1 MLPTGTHPA
10 APSDSRKNEVGK
22 NGSTSTMSGSSID
35 NRITM
40 MEQMIQNPRSTPS
53 LSLPISSQPPTARFN
68 RTGSGGM
75 GGGSGPNRPSLGL
88 NLPIVS
94 GNRRSES
101 ELKFQKIV
109 DKSGL
114 LKINDKIYRTQLS
127 DLEDLGELGNG
138 TSGHVVKMRH
148 NPSGAIIAVKQMRR
162 TGNDEENKRI
172 IMDLDVV
179 LKSENCKYIVK
190 CLGCFITDA
199 DVWICMELMTTCFDK
214 LQKKSKKPVPEEIL
228 GKVTVA
234 TVRALAY
241 LKDNHLVIHR
251 DVKPSNILI
260 NDRGNIKL
268 CDFGISGR
276 LVDSN
281 ARTRS
286 AGCAAYMAP
295 ERIDPAKTVYD
306 IRADVWS
313 LGITLVELATGV
325 FPYRGCVTDFEVLT
339 QVLTSN
345 PPRLPEDQP
354 FSPEFRDFVQLC
366 LQKDYQARPKY
377 PDLLRHAFLQRAEH
391 DTTINVGEWFRNVA
405 VNCGIQLTSPQPP
418 PTASSASVT
427 SPPTWTATSEQTR
440 IPTPLGSL
448 TEAVQAQSNQQK
460 QTIAIAASSIPIKS
474 TATILSPH
482 IAHEAPNNLSSL
494 QQRSQQQQQQLLQ
507 SKLSNIS
514 LASSSSS
521 ISAAAAGAP
530 QPPAATTTTTTIYS
544 PTSSSSSPAAFD
556 PRRSPSPQAYYL
568 AKMQQ
573 PKSAITSTSAVPVA
587 TTGGLERNGS
597 LEPARKYK
605 HSPFLSRRT
614 ASEYGNGSPKKES
627 TLSSLGQSIFKNLT
641 TSPFAQRKSV
651 PPGESKL
658 ASASSNAPPVPVAS
672 ANIYANGGAG
682 SGGSSSSNPSSPLLL
697 LRKAQH
703 DAPDTDT
710 QYKHLQGNTSP
721 IVLQRFYHQQ
731 NQLIEQQREALHQQH
746 QQHQQAVYGYSS
758 PSPVPSASE
767 PSPRPTR
774 YSPLPSHRTVHHG
787 VHPVLSNANLPHQSA
802 IPLYVHHEHKST
814 TSSFF
819 NTFSRGMKSAGRSDK
834 VIDRGGTT
842 APTLVTGDR
851 PLYTTTAQTMYHHQQ
866 PGQTSAAAT
875 MLHRHGPLGGGI
887 SNGGGCGGGG
897 VGGMVVVPEGSKEE
911 ADMKRKFASFVK
923 LNLSNNGTGA
933 SGAGT
938 VGTATIGDK
947 RTLKEKHLL
956 QQQHHQQQLQL
967 QQQQQQQLHLQQHY
981 ASNPYDVM
989 SAGGGGVGGGTMMGA
1004 ASAGGMYGS
1013 TGAFPAASATSTIV
1027 QPPSAIP
1034 PMAHVLN
1041 SPATDRRHRSPDPP
1055 PRLNRGQ
1062 SPLLLQRKLEQLGHT
1077 GSPLL
1082 NRRPFNSTS
1091 PSPPLPPRRGSESV
1105 PGSPQHLRTRI
1116 NYTPEP
1122 HRRPYRTTIDQ

>member
-1 MLPTGTHPA
+1 MLPTGTHPT
-10 APSDSRKNEVGK
+10 APSDNSNNEVGK
-22 NGSTSTMSGSSID
+22 NSGTTMSGSSIE

-40 MEQMIQNPRSTPS
+40 MEQMIQSPRATPS
-53 LSLPISSQPPTARFN
+53 LSLPITSQPPTNRFN

-109 DKSGL
+109 DKSGQ

-214 LQKKSKKPVPEEIL
+214 LQKKSKTPVPEEIL

-241 LKDNHLVIHR
+241 LKDNHRVIHR

-260 NDRGNIKL
+260 DDRGNIKL

-345 PPRLPEDQP
+345 PPRLPEDQS

-391 DTTINVGEWFRNVA
+391 DTNINVGEWFRNVA

-418 PTASSASVT
+418 SASSASVT
-427 SPPTWTATSEQTR
+427 SPRTWAVFLEQPR
-440 IPTPLGSL
+440 IPTPLGSM

-482 IAHEAPNNLSSL
+482 IANEAPSNLSNL

-521 ISAAAAGAP
+521 ISAAVGTTPVAT
-530 QPPAATTTTTTIYS
+530 AATSTTTYTP
-544 PTSSSSSPAAFD
+544 PTSSSSPAAFD
-556 PRRSPSPQAYYL
+556 PHRSPSPQAYYL
-568 AKMQQ
+568 AKMQS
-573 PKSAITSTSAVPVA
+573 KSAITSTSVPIA
-587 TTGGLERNGS
+587 TGIGGGPGLERNGS

-605 HSPFLSRRT
+605 HSPFLTRRT

-641 TSPFAQRKSV
+641 TSPFAQRKSL

-658 ASASSNAPPVPVAS
+658 ACSVSTSPSPMPVSSAL
-672 ANIYANGGAG
+672 YANGAG
-682 SGGSSSSNPSSPLLL
+682 PASNPSSPLLL
-697 LRKAQH
+697 LRKAH
-703 DAPDTDT
+703 EVPESDT
-710 QYKHLQGNTSP
+710 QYRHLHGNTSP

-731 NQLIEQQREALHQQH
+731 NQLIEQQREAMQQ
-746 QQHQQAVYGYSS
+746 QQQQVVYGYSS

-767 PSPRPTR
+767 ASPRPTR

-787 VHPVLSNANLPHQSA
+787 VHPVLSTPTLHQSA
-802 IPLYVHHEHKST
+802 IPLYVHHEPTAGTAPMPPAPASGIPVYQQSSGTTASPKHKS
-814 TSSFF
+814 SSFF
-819 NTFSRGMKSAGRSDK
+819 NTFSRGMKSAGRGDK

-842 APTLVTGDR
+842 APTLLSGDR
-851 PLYTTTAQTMYHHQQ
+851 PLYATTSQTVYHHQ
-866 PGQTSAAAT
+866 GQTSAA
-875 MLHRHGPLGGGI
+875 MLQRHAGI
-887 SNGGGCGGGG
+887 SNGG
-897 VGGMVVVPEGSKEE
+897 MVVPDGSKEE
-911 ADMKRKFASFVK
+911 TGWFNSFADIKRKFASFVK
-923 LNLSNNGTGA
+923 LNINNNGTGT
-933 SGAGT
+933 SG
-938 VGTATIGDK
+938 VGTGGTTTIGDK
-947 RTLKEKHLL
+947 RTLKEKHL
-956 QQQHHQQQLQL
+956 
-967 QQQQQQQLHLQQHY
+967 QQQQQQQQQQHHLQLHQPQLY
-981 ASNPYDVM
+981 GTNPFDM
-989 SAGGGGVGGGTMMGA
+989 SATAG
-1004 ASAGGMYGS
+1004 SAGIIYGA
-1013 TGAFPAASATSTIV
+1013 GAFPGASATSVV

-1091 PSPPLPPRRGSESV
+1091 PSPPPRRGSESV
-1105 PGSPQHLRTRI
+1105 PGSPQHLRARI